1 MFAIVLTLFALGA
14 IHHYA
19 GTPGLILTAIAFV
32 MYLLLRT
39 RPFTRCGR
47 CRGHG
52 ARTRILGDPVPCR
65 PCRGTGYGTRAD
77 RRKAERI
84 PAATVGRRH

>member
-1 MFAIVLTLFALGA
+1 VFALVLALFALGA

-19 GTPGLILTAIAFV
+19 GTPGLILTLTAFAL
-32 MYLLLRT
+32 YLLLRT
-39 RPFTRCGR
+39 RPFTQCGR

-65 PCRGTGYGTRAD
+65 PCRGTGYGTRSD

-84 PAATVGRRH
+84 PAARARR